1 MAWRRRNPLA
11 AAIRALQDELAGG
24 PRAELPAELELL
36 GGLVHTREE
45 RAKTKEEP
53 ERELLSA
60 LPDAAALIG
69 KDGRVRVANSAFD
82 ALAPRG
88 RATGVSPVEITRS
101 AELGEAVHRA
111 LEGTGRRLEFDV
123 AATRRVWLAHL
134 RPLLRGEVLLLMRD
148 VTDAKRAEA
157 MRRDFVANASHELRT
172 PVTAIRGAAD
182 TLLGGALADPESA
195 RRFVDMIARHAE
207 RLARLTQDLLD
218 LSRLESGLWTMQI
231 VHVEIAPLAESV
243 FDLHA
248 ERAADKGVRLVRDVP
263 GGTAARADPRALE
276 QVLVN
281 LVDNAIKYTP
291 AQGNVTVAAAR
302 AKGLALAAEVPPGL
316 VARADAR
323 ALAQVLVNLV
333 DNAVKYTAAGA
344 VTIRAAAEGGAAI
357 VSVVDTGPGIERH
370 HLPRLFERFYRADA
384 GRSREE
390 GGTGLGLAIV
400 KHLVQAQGGT
410 VGVESG
416 AGGSRFWVK
425 LPSSADPGP
434 DAG

>member
-207 RLARLTQDLLD
+207 RLARLTQDRRD

-302 AKGLALAAEVPPGL
+302 EDGWTTL
-316 VARADAR
+316 
-323 ALAQVLVNLV
+323 
-333 DNAVKYTAAGA
+333 T
-344 VTIRAAAEGGAAI
+344 VT
-357 VSVVDTGPGIERH
+357 DTGPGIARH